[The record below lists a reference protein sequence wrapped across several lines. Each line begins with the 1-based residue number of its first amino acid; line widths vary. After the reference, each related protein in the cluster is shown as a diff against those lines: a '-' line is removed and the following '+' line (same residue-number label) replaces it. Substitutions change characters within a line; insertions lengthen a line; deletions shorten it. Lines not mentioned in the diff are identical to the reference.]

1 MDAPMQCV
9 FTVNNLSIAARL
21 NRIFFILFACVT
33 LISCSNI
40 SPQDY
45 MRESP
50 ALDFKRFLEGN
61 LTGWGVYQERG
72 GLVSK
77 RFRIDM
83 TANWQGNT
91 GTFTER
97 FSFNDGTKQTREWVL
112 KRIDE
117 HHYTGKANDSIGQ
130 GKGQVWGNTMHWNY
144 TIRTKTD
151 SGTYNL
157 DYDYW
162 MYLVDDKTL
171 MNKAT
176 LSKFGYTLGDIFV
189 TFHKQ

>member
-1 MDAPMQCV
+1 MQCV
-9 FTVNNLSIAARL
+9 FTVDNSSTIARL
-21 NRIFFILFACVT
+21 NRIFFILFACVA

-45 MRESP
+45 AQESP
-50 ALDFKRFLEGN
+50 SLDFKRFLQGN
-61 LTGWGVYQERG
+61 LTGWGLYQERAG
-72 GLVSK
+72 RVSK

-83 TANWQGNT
+83 MANWQGNT
-91 GTFTER
+91 GTLTEH
-97 FSFNDGTKQTREWVL
+97 FNFNDGTKQVREWVITQ
-112 KRIDE
+112 IDE
-117 HHYTGKANDSIGQ
+117 HHFTGKANDSIGL
-130 GKGQVWGNTMHWNY
+130 GKGQVWGNTMHWEY

-151 SGTYNL
+151 SGTYDL

-162 MYLVDDKTL
+162 MYLIDDKTL

-176 LSKFGYTLGDIFV
+176 LSKFGVTLGDIFV